1 MSEIHLVG
9 ILLGCIV
16 VGFVLNYNE
25 VIEMIK
31 QLWNEE

>member
-1 MSEIHLVG
+1 MSEIHLIGV
-9 ILLGCIV
+9 LLGFIF
-16 VGFVLNYNE
+16 VGFALNYNE

>member
-1 MSEIHLVG
+1 MNEIHLIGV
-9 ILLGCIV
+9 LLGFII
-16 VGFVLNYNE
+16 VGFALNYNE